1 METGQKTIQKNN
13 SLTQHNTKALSIQI
27 SLSGLS
33 FCILNSTIQ
42 TIEFLEHKRF
52 NKKLNPLETLEQL
65 QLVLDNNSVFTQ
77 SFASVLAIYQN
88 ELSSLVPKELFDE
101 KNSADYLKF
110 NAKILKSDFISHDNI
125 DICKSVNVYVPLVNV
140 NNYLFD
146 QFGIFDYKHTSTILI
161 DSVLKKER
169 SSEDTKLYI
178 NVSEFSFELIAV
190 KNGELLLYNSF
201 EYSTK
206 EDFIYYI
213 LFTLEQ
219 LQLNPEIV
227 KVKLSGMI
235 KKDDELYAI
244 LYKYIRYV
252 EFVTTDNNFN
262 FDINQKP
269 VTKHNDFVI
278 LNSF

>member
-1 METGQKTIQKNN
+1 M
-13 SLTQHNTKALSIQI
+13 
-27 SLSGLS
+27 
-33 FCILNSTIQ
+33 
-42 TIEFLEHKRF
+42 
-52 NKKLNPLETLEQL
+52 
-65 QLVLDNNSVFTQ
+65 
-77 SFASVLAIYQN
+77 
-88 ELSSLVPKELFDE
+88 
-101 KNSADYLKF
+101 
-110 NAKILKSDFISHDNI
+110 
-125 DICKSVNVYVPLVNV
+125 PLVNV

-146 QFGIFDYKHTSTILI
+146 QFGVFDYKHTSTILI

>member
-33 FCILNSTIQ
+33 FCILNSTTQ

-52 NKKLNPLETLEQL
+52 SKKLNPLETLEQL

-146 QFGIFDYKHTSTILI
+146 QFGVFDYKHTSTILI

-227 KVKLSGMI
+227 KVKLSGII